1 MRAVVDQHHQTLFM
15 QLGQGLADIAKGG
28 GRFGQRLHALPPVY
42 KNQHRS
48 QARRNPP
55 RAGCDLIHADRCLG
69 QNPIVTHYLASYC
82 V

>member
-1 MRAVVDQHHQTLFM
+1 MVDQHHQTLFV
-15 QLGQGLADIAKGG
+15 QIRQGLANVTKGG
-28 GRFGQRLHALPPVY
+28 GRFGQRLHALSPVY
-42 KNQHRS
+42 QNQHRS

-69 QNPIVTHYLASYC
+69 QNPIVTHDLASYG